1 MWRTLGA
8 TLLLTMLPV
17 GDAVARAAAAAGA
30 VAGAAAGADA
40 GAVPAPTAGRAAD
53 TPPTAGMLLPAA
65 GLQADVRVLRRA
77 FESLHPGLLRYRS
90 ADETALAFEVLEAEF
105 ARDRTLA
112 DAYLALA
119 RFTAGVRCGH
129 TWPSFFNQRD
139 AVRAALFD
147 RPTRLPFWFDWLGGR
162 MVVTR
167 DFTPGAALPVGTEIL
182 RVDGVP
188 AAKLL
193 EALLPYAR
201 ADGGNDAKRVAQ
213 LAVRGDSEYEAFDA
227 LHPLL
232 YPVGAEFV
240 LDVRRPGAAP
250 VQLRVAPL
258 MVAQRKSVA
267 VRMPRSEAPVFEWRD
282 APDGSAYLRM
292 PTWAVYASKWDWRG
306 WLNARLDELVARD
319 APALI
324 VDLRGN
330 EGGLDVGDEILKR
343 LIDAP
348 LVPPPSARLVRYR
361 AVAADLRPYLDTWD
375 PSFADW
381 GARAVPLERPWP
393 TAPPVEYFALRN
405 DADEGESATLQ
416 PAERRYRGRVFVLVD
431 AVNSSATFQ
440 FARRVQEQGL
450 GTLVG
455 QPTGGNRRG
464 INGGAFFFLR
474 LPNSGLEV
482 DLPLIGYFP
491 AEPQPDAGLVPDV
504 VVPRSAEDL
513 AAGRDAELA
522 AVAALRSAK

>member
-1 MWRTLGA
+1 MWRSIVGAGLLAAFSLGS
-8 TLLLTMLPV
+8 
-17 GDAVARAAAAAGA
+17 AAANAG
-30 VAGAAAGADA
+30 
-40 GAVPAPTAGRAAD
+40 PTAPAA
-53 TPPTAGMLLPAA
+53 TVQPTSPEALLPAA
-65 GLQADVRVLRRA
+65 GLQADVRVLRAA

-90 ADETALAFEVLEAEF
+90 AEETARAFRALEAEF

-119 RFTAGVRCGH
+119 RFTAGVSCGH

-139 AVRAALFD
+139 AVREALFD
-147 RPTRLPFWFDWLGGR
+147 RPTRLPFWFDWRDGR
-162 MVVTR
+162 MIVTR
-167 DFTPGAALPVGTEIL
+167 DFTAGGALPPGTEVL

-188 AAKLL
+188 AVELL
-193 EALLPYAR
+193 EQLLPYAR
-201 ADGGNDAKRVAQ
+201 ADGGNDAKRVSQ
-213 LAVRGDSEYEAFDA
+213 LGVRGAAEYEAFDV

-232 YPVGAEFV
+232 HRVGAEVV
-240 LDVRRPGAAP
+240 LDVREPGGRKA
-250 VQLRVAPL
+250 QLRVAPL
-258 MVAQRKSVA
+258 TTAQRKASA
-267 VRMPRSEAPVFEWRD
+267 LRQPRTDAPVFEWRD
-282 APDGSAYLRM
+282 EPDGSAYLRM
-292 PTWAVYASKWDWRG
+292 ATWALYDSKWDWRG
-306 WLNARLDELVARD
+306 WLASRLDELVARN

-361 AVAADLRPYLDTWD
+361 AVPKHLRPYLDTWD

-393 TAPPVEYFALRN
+393 TAPPVEYFALR
-405 DADEGESATLQ
+405 DAADEGAAATLQ
-416 PAERRYRGRVFVLVD
+416 PAERRYRGRVYVLVD

-440 FARRVQEQGL
+440 FARRVQVHEL

-464 INGGAFFFLR
+464 INGGAFFFMR

-504 VVPRSAEDL
+504 LVRRTAEDL
-513 AAGRDAELA
+513 ASGRDAELA
-522 AVAALRSAK
+522 AVAALRRGEAVGPGSVTAR